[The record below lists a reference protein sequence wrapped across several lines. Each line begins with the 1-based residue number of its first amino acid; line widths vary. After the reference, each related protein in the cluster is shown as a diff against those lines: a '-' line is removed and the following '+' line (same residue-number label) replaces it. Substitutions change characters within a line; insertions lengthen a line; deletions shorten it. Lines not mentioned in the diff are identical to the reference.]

1 MVVLM
6 VLQEQVRGIKR
17 GWEGRRGVV
26 GSEMLLGLEIM
37 RRLREKRSAMEARSR
52 KLGEVVL

>member
-1 MVVLM
+1 M

-26 GSEMLLGLEIM
+26 GSEMLLGVEIM

-52 KLGEVVL
+52 KLGEVAL